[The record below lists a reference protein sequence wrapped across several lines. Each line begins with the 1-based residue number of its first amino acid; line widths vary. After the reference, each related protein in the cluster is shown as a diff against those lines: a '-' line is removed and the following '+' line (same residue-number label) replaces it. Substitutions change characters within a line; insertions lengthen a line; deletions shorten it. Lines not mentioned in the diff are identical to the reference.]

1 MKVLVIGG
9 GGREHALVWKIAQSP
24 AVKKIYCAPGNAGI
38 ARLADCVPIGAA
50 EIDKLLAFAQ
60 EEKVDLTVVG
70 PEDPLSMG
78 IVDQFEA
85 AGLRIF
91 GASQN
96 AARIEASKSFAKM
109 IMEKYRVP
117 TAKGQTFTRIAQA
130 KAYVKKIGAPL
141 VVKADGLAAGKGVIV
156 CSTEKMALEAL
167 QQIMVDRQFGDAGT
181 QVVIEECLVGEE
193 ASFLAFTDG
202 KTVLPLP
209 SSQDHKPVFDDDKG
223 LNTGGMGAYS
233 PAPVVDQY
241 LHQRI
246 MNEVMIPMVKGMAAE
261 GCPYKGV
268 LYAGLMIDGD
278 SIKVLEFN
286 GRFGDPEAQPLLV
299 RLQNDI
305 VPLFE
310 AVIDE
315 RLDTCR
321 LDIDPRASV
330 CVVMAAGGYPEKYKK
345 GLPITGI
352 DKANRM
358 RDVVVF
364 HAGTALDGKKII
376 SSGGRVLGV
385 TALGDTVELA
395 TQKAYQAVAKI
406 NWTKVHYRTDIGKK
420 ALVRMQTCPQVGI
433 VMGSDSDLKVMES
446 ALGIFKKFG
455 IPIEMTVASAHRS
468 PQKAAEY
475 ASTARDR
482 GLKAIIAGA
491 GHAAH
496 LAGVLAAHTTLPVI
510 GVPIDSSC
518 LQGLDALLSTVQMPP
533 GIPVATVSIGKPGAK
548 NAAILAV
555 QIMAATDDV
564 LADRLAAFKQEMA
577 DQVEKKAQKL
587 KDYR

>member
-1 MKVLVIGG
+1 MKVLVVGG
-9 GGREHALVWKIAQSP
+9 GGREHALVWKIAQSKR
-24 AVKKIYCAPGNAGI
+24 VKKIFCAPGNAGI
-38 ARLADCVPIGAA
+38 ARLAKCVPIGAA
-50 EIDKLLAFAQ
+50 DIDKLLAFARK
-60 EEKVDLTVVG
+60 EEIDLTVVG
-70 PEDPLSMG
+70 PEDPLSQG

-91 GASQN
+91 GASRK
-96 AARIEASKSFAKM
+96 AARVESSKSFAKA
-109 IMEKYRVP
+109 IMEKYGIP
-117 TAKGQTFTRIAQA
+117 TAKGQTFTRLNPAQ
-130 KAYVKKIGAPL
+130 AYVKQMGAPL

-156 CSTEKMALEAL
+156 CTTQKMAMDAL
-167 QQIMVDRQFGDAGT
+167 KQIMVDREFGEAGN
-181 QVVIEECLVGEE
+181 QVVVEECLVGEE

-241 LHQRI
+241 LHERI

-268 LYAGLMIDGD
+268 LYAGLMIDRD
-278 SIKVLEFN
+278 KIRVLEFN

-299 RLQNDI
+299 RLQDDI
-305 VPLFE
+305 VPIME

-321 LDIDPRASV
+321 LTIDPRASV
-330 CVVMAAGGYPEKYKK
+330 CVVMASGGYPGKYKK
-345 GLPITGI
+345 GLEIKGI
-352 DKANRM
+352 DAANRM

-364 HAGTALDGKKII
+364 HAGTSAKGKKIL
-376 SSGGRVLGV
+376 SQGGRVLGV
-385 TALGDTVELA
+385 TALGPTVDA
-395 TQKAYQAVAKI
+395 AIKKAYQAVAKI
-406 NWTKVHYRTDIGKK
+406 DWKGVHYRSDIGKK
-420 ALVRMQTCPQVGI
+420 ALVRMQTVPRVGI
-433 VMGSDSDLKVMES
+433 VMGSDSDLKVMEV
-446 ALGIFKKFG
+446 ALGVFKKFA

-468 PQKAAEY
+468 PERAATY
-475 ASTARDR
+475 AATAKDR
-482 GLKAIIAGA
+482 GLQAIIAGA

-518 LQGLDALLSTVQMPP
+518 LQGMDALLATVQMPP

-555 QIMAATDDV
+555 QMMALSDKS
-564 LADRLAAFKQEMA
+564 LADQLAAFKREMA
-577 DQVEKKAQKL
+577 AEVEKKAEKL
-587 KDYR
+587 ALYR

>member
-1 MKVLVIGG
+1 MEE
-9 GGREHALVWKIAQSP
+9 REHALVWKIAQSP
-24 AVKKIYCAPGNAGI
+24 EVKKIYCAPGNAGI

-50 EIDKLLAFAQ
+50 EIDKLLAFVQ
-60 EEKVDLTVVG
+60 DEKIDLTVVG

-91 GASQN
+91 GANQN
-96 AARIEASKSFAKM
+96 AARIESSKSFAKM
-109 IMEKYRVP
+109 IMEKYGIP
-117 TAKGQTFTRIAQA
+117 TAKGQTFTRLAQA

-156 CSTEKMALEAL
+156 CTTEKMALDAL
-167 QQIMVDRQFGDAGT
+167 QQIMVDRQFGEAGS
-181 QVVIEECLVGEE
+181 QVVIEECLTGEE

-209 SSQDHKPVFDDDKG
+209 SSQDHKPVFDGDKG

-246 MNEVMIPMVKGMAAE
+246 MNEVMVPMVRGMAAE

-268 LYAGLMIDGD
+268 LYAGLMIEGD

-286 GRFGDPEAQPLLV
+286 GRFGDPEAQPLLM

-305 VPLFE
+305 IPLFE

-321 LDIDPRASV
+321 LEIDPRASV
-330 CVVMAAGGYPEKYKK
+330 CVVMAAGGYPESYKK

-364 HAGTALDGKKII
+364 HAGTALDGKQIL
-376 SSGGRVLGV
+376 SNGGRVLGV
-385 TALGDTVELA
+385 TALGDTVDLA
-395 TQKAYQAVAKI
+395 IQKAYQAVAKI

-420 ALVRMQTCPQVGI
+420 ALDRMQATPRVGI

-468 PQKAAEY
+468 PQRAAEY
-475 ASTARDR
+475 ASSARER
-482 GLKAIIAGA
+482 GLQVIIAGA

-548 NAAILAV
+548 NAAILSV
-555 QIMAATDDV
+555 QIMATSDEA
-564 LADRLAAFKQEMA
+564 LADQLIAFKQEMA
-577 DQVEKKAQKL
+577 DQVEKKAKRL
-587 KDYR
+587 NAYR